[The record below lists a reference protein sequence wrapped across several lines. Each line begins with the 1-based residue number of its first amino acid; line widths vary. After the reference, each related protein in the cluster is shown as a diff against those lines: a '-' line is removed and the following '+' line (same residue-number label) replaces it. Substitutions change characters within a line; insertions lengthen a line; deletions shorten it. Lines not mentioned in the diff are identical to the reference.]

1 MSFSDF
7 IAQFLDL
14 YNRLE
19 AELPR
24 NKEYAIAASRRA
36 LTPLRRY
43 SPRDEGEEILIE
55 VAIEMFEDLIER
67 AGGSP

>member
-1 MSFSDF
+1 VSFSDF

-14 YNRLE
+14 YNRIE

-24 NKEYAIAASRRA
+24 NKQYVIGASRRA
-36 LTPLRRY
+36 LRPLYRY

-55 VAIEMFEDLIER
+55 VAIEMFEALIHR
-67 AGGSP
+67 AGGSS